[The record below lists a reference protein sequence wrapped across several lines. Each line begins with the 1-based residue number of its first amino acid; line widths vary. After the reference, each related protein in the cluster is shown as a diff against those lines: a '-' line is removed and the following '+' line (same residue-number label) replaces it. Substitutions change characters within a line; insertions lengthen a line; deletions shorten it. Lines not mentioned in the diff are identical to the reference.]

1 MIVSCGEDCKYRV
14 WDQYGRQLYSSLPY
28 DHVITSVKWSPNG
41 EIFAVGAF
49 EMLRLCD
56 KTGWSH
62 SFDKPVSGSL
72 LALSWSADGTI
83 CAGAGG
89 NGQVVF
95 GYCVD
100 RKLEWSNMEVCLDED
115 NKIAISDS
123 VHEMSEELDFRERVV
138 NMSLMFGFLV
148 VCTTTQTYIYN
159 VTSQNWT
166 SPFVFDI
173 RDIVYTIV

>member
-1 MIVSCGEDCKYRV
+1 
-14 WDQYGRQLYSSLPY
+14 
-28 DHVITSVKWSPNG
+28 
-41 EIFAVGAF
+41 
-49 EMLRLCD
+49 
-56 KTGWSH
+56 
-62 SFDKPVSGSL
+62 
-72 LALSWSADGTI
+72 
-83 CAGAGG
+83 
-89 NGQVVF
+89 
-95 GYCVD
+95 
-100 RKLEWSNMEVCLDED
+100 MEVCLDED